1 MYLITPASI
10 RYRSVIPS
18 VREQRLPAGLGA
30 FLFRSYEEQL
40 MATITGA
47 ANEKVY
53 SIGKWLGLNEHPDGD
68 TNLKLGEAAKMV
80 NWKITRDGNLK
91 RRPGMEFFAGLNESY
106 VVNPRNGVQ
115 PTGAVQSILDG
126 LKGTDS
132 ISVYGSA
139 TAMAPPGTVTL
150 IGTSGVVEKGVYT
163 IEGAAIGEDGEE
175 DERGVL
181 LGSGDLEFSVNKGVL
196 HPLGYSDYIT
206 IAELAEL
213 LSELEDGNYLYTRV
227 GEMPYALRNDSLT
240 QTGNTYKLSGY
251 AATADVVDSTAKP
264 VAGLWSGMVGGKQV
278 LLAAGDGNLWS
289 LYDSELDSVSRTFIY
304 SINTDKG
311 VNFIPFDNKVY
322 IQNGYE
328 YYVYD
333 GLTCAAVDGYIP
345 LVAISIG
352 PQGTG
357 DAGELT
363 GEYVNRLTVKRRVR
377 LSPDGDVHKTFRL
390 PEPAHS
396 IVGVWDL
403 STNPKTLIPDT
414 DYTFT
419 ADTTDI
425 TFTRTLTAAANSI
438 EVEYAV
444 AETDETAAMREQVT
458 SNLFCEIFS
467 GGTDSAL
474 LFYGNGT
481 NKVLYT
487 GMDYDG
493 MPRPDYFPDQYEVL
507 VGDANTPVTSLIRHY
522 AVLVAYK
529 PDSAWALSYGTA
541 ELATGDLTVAIHV
554 TPVNRDKG
562 NDAPGQVRLV
572 NNNPVTCSGS
582 ELYQWTNSS
591 YYTSNLT
598 RDERQ
603 ARRISDRIQ
612 SSIKEIDFKNCCMWD
627 DNDGQE
633 FYISGNGVT
642 LVWNYVTDCW
652 YRYKGLDAVIMC
664 NFHGDV
670 IVGRSDGKIFR
681 LTYDKETDDGI
692 LIDAEWESGS
702 MDFGAS
708 NMRKYSSMMWIGL
721 KPVAGASVDVCVVTD
736 RKETF
741 REKIVS
747 ADKAKVPGQPFP
759 VRSKIKAK
767 KFTFYKLLLSVDRK
781 MPAVTITN
789 VDFRV
794 RQTGYSK

>member
-1 MYLITPASI
+1 
-10 RYRSVIPS
+10 
-18 VREQRLPAGLGA
+18 
-30 FLFRSYEEQL
+30 

-47 ANEKVY
+47 TNEKVY
-53 SIGKWLGLNEHPDGD
+53 SIPKWLGLNEHPDGD
-68 TNLKLGEAAKMV
+68 TNLRLGEAAKMV

-91 RRPGMEFFAGLNESY
+91 RRPGQEFFAGLSESY
-106 VVNPRNGVQ
+106 VIRISDDVVL
-115 PTGAVQSILDG
+115 IEDG
-126 LKGTDS
+126 LKADDT
-132 ISVYGSA
+132 VPLYASA

-150 IGTSGVVEKGVYT
+150 IGVSGVVEKGTYT
-163 IEGAAIGEDGEE
+163 IDGAVVEDGT
-175 DERGVL
+175 L
-181 LGSGDLEFSVNKGVL
+181 SGTDDLEFDVETGTLRPV
-196 HPLGYSDYIT
+196 GYSDLVPVTELADI
-206 IAELAEL
+206 LAEL
-213 LSELEDGNYLYTRV
+213 DDGEWMYTKI
-227 GEMPYALRNDSLT
+227 GEMPYALRNDSLVLRN
-240 QTGNTYKLSGY
+240 GTYTLSGY
-251 AATADVVDSTAKP
+251 EMYADAYGSTAKP
-264 VAGLWSGMVGGKQV
+264 VAGLWSGVAGGKQV
-278 LLAAGDGNLWS
+278 LLAACDGKLWS
-289 LYDSELDSVSRTFIY
+289 LYDADNDAVNRAAIGLGN
-304 SINTDKG
+304 INTDNG

-333 GLTCAAVDGYIP
+333 GVTVEPVEGYVP
-345 LVAISIG
+345 LVAIAIG
-352 PQGTG
+352 PQGTA

-363 GEYVNRLTVKRRVR
+363 GEYVNRLTVKRRVWI
-377 LSPDGDVHKTFRL
+377 SPDGENAVFRL
-390 PEPAHS
+390 PEEADS
-396 IVGVWDL
+396 IVAIRDL
-403 STNPKTLIPDT
+403 
-414 DYTFT
+414 T
-419 ADTTDI
+419 ADQATYTGELDGTDVTI
-425 TFTRTLTAAANSI
+425 DPVPPKAVNSI
-438 EVEYAV
+438 EIEYAV
-444 AETDETAAMREQVT
+444 AETDETDAMRAEVT

-474 LFYGNGT
+474 FFYGNGT
-481 NKVLYT
+481 NKALYT

-507 VGDANTPVTSLIRHY
+507 VGDSNTPITAMVRHY

-529 PDSAWALSYGTA
+529 TDSTWALSYGTT
-541 ELATGDLTVAIHV
+541 ELATGDVTVSINV
-554 TPVNRDKG
+554 TPVNRDRG

-572 NNNPVTCSGS
+572 ENNPVTCSGS

-612 SSIKEIDFKNCCMWD
+612 KSIKEIDFKNCCMWD
-627 DNDGQE
+627 DNDNQE

-642 LVWNYVTDCW
+642 LVWNYVTDTW
-652 YRYKGLDAVIMC
+652 YRYEGLDAVIMC
-664 NFHGDV
+664 NFRGDV
-670 IVGRSDGKIFR
+670 IIGTSGGKIFR
-681 LTYDKETDDGI
+681 LTYDRETDDGVTI
-692 LIDAEWESGS
+692 KAEWESGS

-721 KPVAGASVDVCVVTD
+721 KPVAGASVDVCVITD
-736 RKETF
+736 RKNTF

-747 ADKAKVPGQPFP
+747 ADRAKVPGQPFP

-781 MPAVTITN
+781 MPAVTVTN

>member
-1 MYLITPASI
+1 
-10 RYRSVIPS
+10 
-18 VREQRLPAGLGA
+18 
-30 FLFRSYEEQL
+30 

-47 ANEKVY
+47 TNEKVY

-91 RRPGMEFFAGLNESY
+91 RRPGMEFFAGLNETYTVHISDD
-106 VVNPRNGVQ
+106 VV
-115 PTGAVQSILDG
+115 AIADG
-126 LKGTDS
+126 LKSTDH
-132 ISVYGSA
+132 VYAYKNA
-139 TAMAPPGTVTL
+139 TAMAPPGTITL
-150 IGTSGVVEKGVYT
+150 VGMSGVVEGGKYR
-163 IEGAAIGEDGEE
+163 IENAEVSGGTLSWLNDELEE
-175 DERGVL
+175 DPEYFTVENGTLRSPGSLDHVAVSELADL
-181 LGSGDLEFSVNKGVL
+181 LADLEEGEF
-196 HPLGYSDYIT
+196 
-206 IAELAEL
+206 
-213 LSELEDGNYLYTRV
+213 LYTRV
-227 GEMPYALRNDSLT
+227 DEMPYALRSDSLVYANGLYT
-240 QTGNTYKLSGY
+240 LNGY
-251 AATADVVDSTAKP
+251 QMSAVVDGSVATP
-264 VAGLWSGMVGGKQV
+264 VAGLWSGVAGGKEV
-278 LLAAGDGNLWS
+278 LLAACGGKLWS
-289 LYDSELDSVSRTFIY
+289 LYDADRDEVSRSPVGLR
-304 SINTDKG
+304 SIDTDKG

-333 GLTCAAVDGYIP
+333 GIDVEPVVGYVP
-345 LVAISIG
+345 LVAIAIG
-352 PQGTG
+352 PQGTA

-363 GEYVNRLTVKRRVR
+363 GEYVNRLTTHRRVW
-377 LSPDGDVHKTFRL
+377 LSPDGTNATFRL
-390 PEPAHS
+390 PEPADS
-396 IVGVWDL
+396 IVAITDL
-403 STNPKTLIPDT
+403 SGEGTTYTGTLSDT
-414 DYTFT
+414 DVTISPVPPR
-419 ADTTDI
+419 AV
-425 TFTRTLTAAANSI
+425 NSI

-444 AETDETAAMREQVT
+444 ADTDETAAMREQVT
-458 SNLFCEIFS
+458 TNLFCEIFS

-474 LFYGNGT
+474 FFYGNGT

-529 PDSAWALSYGTA
+529 PDSAWALSYGTT
-541 ELATGDLTVAIHV
+541 ELATGDLTVAINV

-612 SSIKEIDFKNCCMWD
+612 RSIKEIDFKNCCMWD

-736 RKETF
+736 RKNTF